1 LEIRIIHN
9 QNIDY
14 QLWDACIE
22 RSTEKKIYVYSW
34 FLSVASTDWCAIIY
48 DNYKVVMPLFI
59 NRKFGIK
66 YLYKPLLIQQLGI
79 FGDSENVE
87 AIKDV
92 FWNFLQKKIKFADF
106 QVNKSSLP
114 SNLNLEIGEQTNLLL
129 PLNLPFSEL
138 FLNYSTGTKRN
149 IKKAEKSYLFFDEKI
164 SISELIELKK
174 KVITTKPTS
183 IFWEK
188 LQNLYA
194 LADRK
199 LYELKVYGVKNE
211 KDELIAAAA
220 WVIFNKSAYYFT
232 SASNEEGK
240 EKFAMFMI
248 VNNFVKQHAN
258 SDLTID
264 FEGSMLE
271 GIARF
276 YRGFNAIQE
285 PYSRVK
291 YNNLPFFLKFFK
303 K

>member
-1 LEIRIIHN
+1 
-9 QNIDY
+9 
-14 QLWDACIE
+14 
-22 RSTEKKIYVYSW
+22 
-34 FLSVASTDWCAIIY
+34 
-48 DNYKVVMPLFI
+48 
-59 NRKFGIK
+59 
-66 YLYKPLLIQQLGI
+66 
-79 FGDSENVE
+79 
-87 AIKDV
+87 
-92 FWNFLQKKIKFADF
+92 
-106 QVNKSSLP
+106 
-114 SNLNLEIGEQTNLLL
+114 
-129 PLNLPFSEL
+129 
-138 FLNYSTGTKRN
+138 
-149 IKKAEKSYLFFDEKI
+149 
-164 SISELIELKK
+164 
-174 KVITTKPTS
+174 
-183 IFWEK
+183 